1 MPKVVDLRVDVD
13 TEDWH
18 PGGTWIAGGVLA
30 GFVTL
35 RLRGQAVIAYRPFG
49 LNNSAIAL
57 ARSVCLDHEAAT
69 DATALLA
76 QWPMFFCAAR
86 LRNRCGVI
94 ADFSVRRRGPNV
106 ELSEF
111 YGCALP
117 AGAHIVVPWTSWAR
131 AALGF
136 AASVYRRCPRI
147 KQGMPQRFAGQ
158 YQRGRVDLLAAIGAA
173 RRAQA
178 RRAV

>member
-1 MPKVVDLRVDVD
+1 MTKVVDLRVDID

-35 RLRGQAVIAYRPFG
+35 RLRSQTVIAYRPFG
-49 LNNSAIAL
+49 LNNSAIAI
-57 ARSVCLDHEAAT
+57 ARSVYLDHHAAT
-69 DATALLA
+69 DQTALA
-76 QWPMFFCAAR
+76 ARWPMFFCAAR
-86 LRNRCGVI
+86 LRNHCGVI
-94 ADFSVRRRGPNV
+94 SDFSVRRRGPNV
-106 ELSEF
+106 ELSNF

-136 AASVYRRCPRI
+136 AAIVYRRCPPI
-147 KQGMPQRFAGQ
+147 KQGIPQRHVGQ
-158 YQRGRVDLLAAIGAA
+158 YRRTRADLLAATRMA
-173 RRAQA
+173 RRALA
-178 RRAV
+178 LRAV